1 MTNELS
7 LMQVLCSKNLTKMGA
22 MHLLAV
28 NLWTWKRFVMTKNA
42 ALGED
47 IFGEKNVCN
56 INR

>member
-1 MTNELS
+1 
-7 LMQVLCSKNLTKMGA
+7 MQVLCSKNLTKMGA

-47 IFGEKNVCN
+47 IFGEKNVIVN
-56 INR
+56 